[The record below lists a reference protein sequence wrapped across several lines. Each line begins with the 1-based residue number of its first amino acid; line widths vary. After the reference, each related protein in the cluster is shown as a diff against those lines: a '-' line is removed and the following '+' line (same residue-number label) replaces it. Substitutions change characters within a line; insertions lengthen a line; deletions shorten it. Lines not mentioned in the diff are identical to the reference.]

1 MPSAERIP
9 PDLVLHHG
17 RGGGG
22 GLVPRLLYNL
32 KHNLGLKESDGSIVK
47 AQFLTC

>member
-22 GLVPRLLYNL
+22 EGWYQ
-32 KHNLGLKESDGSIVK
+32 DYCI
-47 AQFLTC
+47 T